1 MSSVKALEPLLKA
14 LALLAVF
21 IDFGLGFIY
30 AFAAVHS
37 PVRLLYAVLA
47 ELWALGMLAI
57 GLKLL
62 DNKLT
67 DKLLSCL
74 FVGVLIFMAGHVAA
88 LAAYGLRDAVV
99 WIIRAARG

>member
-1 MSSVKALEPLLKA
+1 
-14 LALLAVF
+14 
-21 IDFGLGFIY
+21 
-30 AFAAVHS
+30 
-37 PVRLLYAVLA
+37 
-47 ELWALGMLAI
+47 MLAI